1 MKVKF
6 LGRTELRGHVYKR
19 GEVANIS
26 DEEYAERP
34 DCFAKIGEAD
44 EKKDAGQKESGSED
58 PQGQGKPLTKAQ
70 LMAKLDELNV
80 PYGPRDTVEKLRER
94 LAEAVD
100 NPPLSTNGAE

>member
-34 DCFAKIGEAD
+34 DCFAKIGEAE
-44 EKKDAGQKESGSED
+44 EKKDAESED
-58 PQGQGKPLTKAQ
+58 SQGQGKPLTKAQ

-80 PYGPRDTVEKLRER
+80 PYGPRDTAEKLRDR